1 MEREKRREETSM
13 ALSFFSFLQS
23 SLSLSLCLFAC
34 FRFFFCLRGARMMG
48 KKKRKEKNQKSRS
61 ARSSPMET
69 KRNRHSILRI
79 KISNI
84 MVVRFMFFVF
94 YTRDR
99 SSLERVDAFIA
110 FVLPSRRVRVCRGRE
125 IARKKKNRACD
136 ETCENVAAESN
147 FQNARKKDWLG
158 SRGG

>member
-1 MEREKRREETSM
+1 
-13 ALSFFSFLQS
+13 
-23 SLSLSLCLFAC
+23 
-34 FRFFFCLRGARMMG
+34 MMG